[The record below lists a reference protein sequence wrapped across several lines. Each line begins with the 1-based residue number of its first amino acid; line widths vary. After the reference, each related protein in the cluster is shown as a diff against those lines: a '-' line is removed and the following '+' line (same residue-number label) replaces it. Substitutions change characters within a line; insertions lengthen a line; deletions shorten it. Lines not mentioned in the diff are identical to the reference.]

1 LCQSL
6 FVKSPARSGFA
17 AELEAL
23 KAETDIAEFDRKL
36 DEIAARIE
44 AAGLMDELD
53 AELNAAADQLT
64 VLLAKA
70 EQRVK

>member
-1 LCQSL
+1 MS
-6 FVKSPARSGFA
+6 SAANPDGPGFA

-23 KAETDIAEFDRKL
+23 KSETNIEAFDRKL

-44 AAGLMDELD
+44 LAGLMDELD
-53 AELNAAADQLT
+53 AELNVAADRLT

-70 EQRVK
+70 EKQVK

>member
-1 LCQSL
+1 VPISYA
-6 FVKSPARSGFA
+6 KSPVREGLA

-36 DEIAARIE
+36 DEITLRIE
-44 AAGLMDELD
+44 LAGLMDELD
-53 AELNAAADQLT
+53 AELNAAADRLT

-70 EQRVK
+70 ERQAR